1 MAAKKQIVQ
10 RAGGGVRR
18 LGRGQAPDLG
28 NMVAGI
34 VGGGL
39 GALAGGLLV
48 RWDVNPTLAAVVM
61 TVGGGV
67 AAYTMDGKARAA
79 AAGLAAA
86 GAGQLALAMLH
97 KSNEK
102 RDGED
107 DKDKEKKPANLA
119 LPPGSLESA
128 FERAQQRLRQ
138 LEDDD
143 ARYSDA
149 IDADYEERA
158 AA

>member
-1 MAAKKQIVQ
+1 MASQKKKIIVQ

-18 LGRGQAPDLG
+18 LGRGNAPDLG
-28 NMVAGI
+28 NMIAGVI
-34 VGGGL
+34 GGGL

-48 RWDVNPTLAAVVM
+48 RWDLNPTLVSVVM

-67 AAYTMDGKARAA
+67 AAYTMDGKARSA
-79 AAGLAAA
+79 AAGIAAA
-86 GAGQLALAMLH
+86 GAGQLALALAARTST
-97 KSNEK
+97 KK
-102 RDGED
+102 AD
-107 DKDKEKKPANLA
+107 DEKKPANAA

-128 FERAQQRLRQ
+128 FERAQARLRQ

-149 IDADYEERA
+149 IDVPYEERA